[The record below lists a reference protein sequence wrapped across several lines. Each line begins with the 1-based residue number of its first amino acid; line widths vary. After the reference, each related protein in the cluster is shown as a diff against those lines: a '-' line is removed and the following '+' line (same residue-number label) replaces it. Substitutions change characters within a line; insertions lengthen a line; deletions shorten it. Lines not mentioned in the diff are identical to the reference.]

1 LLFQTLDERDA
12 NMELRL
18 RALLLRLGR
27 LGNRESE
34 KKCREDGPAGQPT
47 GRSLWVI
54 GEHPVGLRT
63 TPIMPSR
70 SEAGAA
76 CLAITAMWSR
86 GQENDEAYGILR

>member
-27 LGNRESE
+27 LGNRKSE
-34 KKCREDGPAGQPT
+34 KKCREDGPAGQPM
-47 GRSLWVI
+47 GRSRWVI

-76 CLAITAMWSR
+76 CLAITAMWPR
-86 GQENDEAYGILR
+86 GRETDEAYGILR